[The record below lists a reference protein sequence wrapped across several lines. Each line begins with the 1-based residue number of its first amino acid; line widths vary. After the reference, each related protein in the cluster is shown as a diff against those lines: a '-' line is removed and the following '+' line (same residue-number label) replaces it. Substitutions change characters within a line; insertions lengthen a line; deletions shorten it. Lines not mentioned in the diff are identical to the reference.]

1 MKRKQG
7 FVLGELLV
15 IAAILLILAALSARV
30 ISSVISKA
38 KIVSARAYL
47 SQLAMAVENVRNDT
61 GSYPACLG
69 DLTRDRN
76 NPPAGFSRLWQG
88 PYIDSLK
95 NDPWN
100 TPYQYT
106 LVEETVTETKT
117 NVLFGPVKVVRYKGT
132 PETEYFSFNAEQGTA
147 TVHVENYSL
156 TSCDICVKTA
166 SAGWQ
171 EVVRESEFKNHPVPQ
186 LIDNPIPLLSGINTI
201 KVRARSTKGDY
212 CYISIIQTSV
222 TSLKT
227 GKDYFTITCFGRDKK
242 AGGKGF
248 NQDITWV
255 SNKYPN
261 IQ

>member
-15 IAAILLILAALSARV
+15 IVGILLLLGGLSARV

-38 KIVSARAYL
+38 KIVTARAYL
-47 SQLAMAVENVRNDT
+47 SQLAMAVENARNDT
-61 GSYPACLG
+61 GSYPACLE
-69 DLTRDRN
+69 DLTRN
-76 NPPAGFSRLWQG
+76 NPPPGFSRLWQG
-88 PYIDSLK
+88 PYLDSLK

-117 NVLFGPVKVVRYKGT
+117 NVLFGPVKVVRYIGT
-132 PETEYFSFNAEQGTA
+132 PETEYFSFSAAPGTA

-166 SAGWQ
+166 SGGWQ
-171 EVVRESEFKNHPVPQ
+171 EVVHESEFKNYPVPQ
-186 LIDNPIPLLSGINTI
+186 LIDDPIPLLSGINTI

-222 TSLKT
+222 TTIKT

-242 AGGKGF
+242 PGGKGF